1 MMPQTLKVLFT
12 ILVLWQSVYIFSAGV
27 WEIKR
32 KNRAGGAVCFI
43 VVPAMLAAL
52 TAALAN

>member
-1 MMPQTLKVLFT
+1 MPQTLKVLFT